1 MESDSEEQYATCP
14 WLSRWIFHGISS
26 SDGSY
31 EQQIGLLVAPLMV
44 LVGWVLSIPMTLEYT
59 IFESCA
65 LMFSLIMINLLLSGG
80 KSDYFK
86 GVLLVA
92 VYLVSSHCPGI
103 LIIDCRCFGMVR
115 TSGLIGCL
123 IPDC

>member
-1 MESDSEEQYATCP
+1 MQLVLGSVV
-14 WLSRWIFHGISS
+14 GSS
-26 SDGSY
+26 MVFLRQMKIKTV
-31 EQQIGLLVAPLMV
+31 QQIGLFVAPLMV
-44 LVGWVLSIPMTLEYT
+44 IVGWGLSIPMTWEYT

-92 VYLVSSHCPGI
+92 VYLVR
-103 LIIDCRCFGMVR
+103 LR
-115 TSGLIGCL
+115 GLLC
-123 IPDC
+123 